1 MDEVTSAV
9 SQSAVDQDV
18 LAFQLKL
25 IGPDGTSR
33 AIPVSEVV
41 GSLELG
47 PGERWSYQW
56 LDEALQLERQTGQAS
71 IRLGEAEFSRLKLPL
86 RRRAELL
93 QHNLWLVD
101 PRDPLVGLLEGCSG
115 EYQGKV
121 WSLGYQTYR
130 VGRRGSARHNDIE
143 LNHPTISRLQASLF
157 PGDDAEFWLEAES
170 GTSPAL
176 VNSQLVAL
184 QQRVRLG
191 HGDLLQL
198 GELTF
203 RYRSVV
209 ADRQVNYFPTD
220 GSLPSSVGP
229 YRVVGQLGS
238 GGMGVV
244 YEGVDSQGQPVAL
257 KIPLPHLLKDA
268 DFIRRFN
275 REMKLGTDLQHPR
288 VTRIL
293 HFEPAGG
300 EAYPYLVMEKLQGST
315 LEKVPL
321 PLDIP
326 QALQWCHELL
336 EALEY
341 FHQQGVI
348 HRDLKPA
355 NLYLTPIGIKV
366 ADLGIAHFSGT
377 VGARATQTGTIL
389 GTPVYLD
396 PAMLRG
402 RTADS
407 RSDLYSAGLLLYEWL
422 VGSLPY
428 PADPLQIFRIKLSDD
443 LPPMTDSNP
452 GLPEALCQFVDKL
465 IHPEPEARFQSAA
478 QALAA
483 LRILRSELAQ

>member
-9 SQSAVDQDV
+9 SQSAFDHSV
-18 LAFQLKL
+18 LPFELK
-25 IGPDGTSR
+25 IVGPDGTSQ
-33 AIPVSEVV
+33 AIPLGQSS
-41 GSLELG
+41 GSLELLAG
-47 PGERWSYQW
+47 QRWSYQW
-56 LDEALQLERQTGQAS
+56 KNEALSLERQTGLAS
-71 IRLGEAEFSRLKLPL
+71 LRLGEAEFASIRLPVG
-86 RRRAELL
+86 RRAVLL
-93 QHNLWLVD
+93 EHSLWLVD
-101 PRDPLVGLLEGCSG
+101 TRDPLVGMLEGCSG
-115 EYQGKV
+115 EVQGKV
-121 WSLGYQTYR
+121 WSLGYQAYR

-143 LNHPTISRLQASLF
+143 LNHPTISRVQASLI
-157 PGDDAEFWLEAES
+157 PGDGGEFLLEAES
-170 GTSPAL
+170 GTSPIL
-176 VNSQLVAL
+176 VNSQPVAV
-184 QQRVRLG
+184 QQRVRLSP
-191 HGDLLQL
+191 GDVVQL

-203 RYRSVV
+203 RYRSVA

-220 GSLPSSVGP
+220 GSLPPSVGP

-244 YEGVDSQGQPVAL
+244 YEGLDAQGNPVAL
-257 KIPLPHLLKDA
+257 KIPLPHLLKDD

-275 REMKLGTDLQHPR
+275 REMKLGTHLQHPR

-293 HFEPAGG
+293 HFEPAGS
-300 EAYPYLVMEKLQGST
+300 EVYPYLVMEKLQGST

-321 PLDIP
+321 PLEIP

-348 HRDLKPA
+348 HRDIKPA
-355 NLYLTPIGIKV
+355 NLYLTPVGIKV

-407 RSDLYSAGLLLYEWL
+407 RSDLYSAGLLLYEWV

-428 PADPLQIFRIKLSDD
+428 PADPMQIFRIKLSDD

-452 GLPEALCQFVDKL
+452 NLPEALCQFVDKL
-465 IHPEPEARFQSAA
+465 IHPEPEARFQSASE
-478 QALAA
+478 ALAA
-483 LRILRSELAQ
+483 LQVLQGFG

>member
-9 SQSAVDQDV
+9 SQSAFDHSV
-18 LAFQLKL
+18 LPFELK
-25 IGPDGTSR
+25 IVGPDGTSQ
-33 AIPVSEVV
+33 AIPLGQSS
-41 GSLELG
+41 GSLELLAG
-47 PGERWSYQW
+47 QRWSYQW
-56 LDEALQLERQTGQAS
+56 KNEALSLERQTGLAS
-71 IRLGEAEFSRLKLPL
+71 LRLGEAEFASIRLPVG
-86 RRRAELL
+86 RRAVLL
-93 QHNLWLVD
+93 EHSLWLVD
-101 PRDPLVGLLEGCSG
+101 TRDPLVGMLEGCSG
-115 EYQGKV
+115 EVQGKV
-121 WSLGYQTYR
+121 WSLGYQAYR

-143 LNHPTISRLQASLF
+143 LNHPTISRVQASLI
-157 PGDDAEFWLEAES
+157 PGDGGEFLLEAES
-170 GTSPAL
+170 GTSPIL
-176 VNSQLVAL
+176 VNSQPVAV
-184 QQRVRLG
+184 QQRVRLSP
-191 HGDLLQL
+191 GDVVQL

-203 RYRSVV
+203 RYRSVA

-220 GSLPSSVGP
+220 GSLPPSVGP

-244 YEGVDSQGQPVAL
+244 YEGLDAQGNPVAL
-257 KIPLPHLLKDA
+257 KIPLV
-268 DFIRRFN
+268 
-275 REMKLGTDLQHPR
+275 M
-288 VTRIL
+288 
-293 HFEPAGG
+293 AGLMG
-300 EAYPYLVMEKLQGST
+300 IELAGSEVYPYLVMEKLQGST

-321 PLDIP
+321 PLEIP

-348 HRDLKPA
+348 HRDIKPA
-355 NLYLTPIGIKV
+355 NLYLTPVGIKV

-407 RSDLYSAGLLLYEWL
+407 RSDLYSAGLLLYEWV

-428 PADPLQIFRIKLSDD
+428 PADPMQIFRIKLSDD

-452 GLPEALCQFVDKL
+452 NLPEALCQFVDKL
-465 IHPEPEARFQSAA
+465 IHPEPEARFQSASE
-478 QALAA
+478 ALAA
-483 LRILRSELAQ
+483 LQVLQGFG